1 MKKRVVITGIGAVTP
16 LGIGIE
22 ENWNN
27 IKSGKQ
33 AIAQIELPGKNAF
46 PHTFCGIVNDFDPSD
61 FISERRI
68 LKLMNRE
75 AMMAAASTKLAFE
88 DAMLNGLYSPEQT
101 GLYLGTGLTSGELE
115 DLVPI
120 VEKSIDEKGNF
131 SFHRLG
137 SEALPNCNPLLSFKI
152 LTNMPLC
159 YISILFRIKGSNMV
173 FNPWSGKAAQA
184 IGEGMRAI
192 QQGEVDCAVVGGC
205 DSNSHYIGFMTFT
218 KLGLLSKKGIS
229 CPFDRRRDGLILGEG
244 SCMLILE
251 NLENA
256 EKRNARI
263 YAELSGYATTTDTDA
278 ESLFTKNPEKLEKAM
293 AKAISNAELETDD
306 IDYICAGAN
315 SHPTGDLI
323 EAQAIKA
330 VFHNKRPYVNS
341 IKSQT
346 GDLMAAAAPF
356 ELAVCALSLQEGI
369 LPPQVNLQKMDSDI
383 NIRFC
388 RNTFEKKN
396 IKAALS
402 NSFEL
407 GSSKVSL
414 VLRKL

>member
-27 IKSGKQ
+27 IKRGKQ
-33 AIAQIELPGKNAF
+33 AITQIELPGENVF
-46 PHTFCGIVNDFDPSD
+46 PHTFCGIVNKFNPSD
-61 FISERRI
+61 FIHDRRI

-75 AMMAAASTKLAFE
+75 AMMATAATKLAIE
-88 DAMLNGLYSPEQT
+88 DARLTGLYSPEQT

-115 DLVPI
+115 DLIPL
-120 VEKSIDEKGNF
+120 VENSIDENGNF

-152 LTNMPLC
+152 LANMPLC

-205 DSNSHYIGFMTFT
+205 DSKCHYIGFMTFS

-229 CPFDRRRDGLILGEG
+229 CPFDRRRDGLVLSEG
-244 SCMLILE
+244 SCTLILE
-251 NLENA
+251 NLEKA
-256 EKRNARI
+256 KSRNAKI
-263 YAELSGYATTTDTDA
+263 YAELSGYATATDTDT
-278 ESLFTKNPEKLEKAM
+278 ESLFTKNPEVLEKTM
-293 AKAISNAELETDD
+293 TQAISDAELETDD

-315 SHPTGDLI
+315 SHPIGDLI
-323 EAQAIKA
+323 EAQAIKV
-330 VFHNKRPYVNS
+330 VFNNKRPYVNS

-346 GDLMAAAAPF
+346 GDLMASAAPF
-356 ELAVCALSLQEGI
+356 ELAVCALSLREGF

-383 NIRFC
+383 QLRLC
-388 RNTFEKKN
+388 RNISERKD